1 MNNQALEN
9 RLIAFSVAIISFS
22 KHLETGPAGIYMRSQ
37 IIRSGTAPALNYA
50 EARDAESLK
59 DFIHKLKIAL
69 KELRETQ
76 VALKI
81 TKDARLSKSAGLLDT
96 ILKENSELVAILISS
111 IKTSKKRLHQG

>member
-22 KHLETGPAGIYMRSQ
+22 KNLETGPAGNHMRSQ

-59 DFIHKLKIAL
+59 DFIHKLKISL
-69 KELRETQ
+69 KELRETR

-81 TKDARLSKSAGLLDT
+81 TKDARLSRSSSLLDN
-96 ILKENSELVAILISS
+96 ILQENTELIAIFISS
-111 IKTSKKRLHQG
+111 IKTSKKRLHQE

>member
-1 MNNQALEN
+1 MNSQVLED
-9 RLIAFSVAIISFS
+9 RLIAFSVSIIALS
-22 KHLETGPAGIYMRSQ
+22 KNLKSGPAGNHIGSQ

-81 TKDARLSKSAGLLDT
+81 TKDARLSRSASLLDS
-96 ILKENSELVAILISS
+96 LLRENSELVAILISS
-111 IKTSKKRLHQG
+111 IKTSKKRLHLG